1 MDFELRKLTFKD
13 NRAFGVTDLR
23 GEVPRSHPSELGLY
37 FNDTRYLNTWESL
50 VNGHAPVPLA
60 QELRHGGST
69 WVISMT
75 NQDLPGLANGARI
88 ERDSLLIRRILC
100 LHEDSLFEILTLRNF
115 SPRMQVLQI
124 ESWAGAQFEDLFEV
138 RGMTRKSRG
147 HLLAPEERIA
157 GGTVHTL
164 SYKGLDARIRR
175 THVRR
180 LQPFEKIRLSPSLT
194 GAFSK
199 HELASKEI
207 LTLRTQVS
215 FSDGGTQT
223 GAAGN
228 EIDRALFYGEP
239 FESLDAAALM
249 RLATDRRRS
258 RLLFDLKIETDN
270 AILDRAIES
279 AATDL
284 EMLITD
290 EADRHF
296 YPYAG
301 IPWFSAPFGRDGL
314 ISAYQLLPWCPELA
328 RGVLDFVFQH
338 LGSKDEPF
346 TEEEPGKAFH
356 ELRRGEMAALREIPF
371 IPYYGSVDSTPLAL
385 VLLHE
390 YMCWTMDLAKLE
402 EWWPHALRALD
413 WLDHSADPGA
423 TGFVGYVQ
431 KSPSGLFNQGWKDSG
446 DSIMHSDGRIATHPI
461 HLCEAQAYAYRARIG
476 MSELAAL
483 QGQDALASRL
493 KRQAQLLKARFD
505 SRFWDHAR
513 QFVYLALD
521 GRLEPCE
528 VMSSNMG
535 HCLWGGIVSPVQA
548 RFIARHLLSEP
559 LFSGHGI
566 RTLADTEVAYNP
578 LSYHNGSIWPHDNSM
593 VAEGLRTYGQEDALE
608 KLALGLFGVLESSD
622 DFRLPELFCG
632 FRKRGREP
640 PIPYQVACKPQ
651 AWAAG
656 SIFLL
661 LKSLLGLSM
670 PLFQSHLTLRSPLLT
685 PKVSSIVLRGLK
697 IRDSELDLRFY
708 RSAGSTFVKSERKK
722 GSIRLL
728 TVRRRG
734 AGMLD

>member
-1 MDFELRKLTFKD
+1 LDFELRKLTFKD

-23 GEVPRSHPSELGLY
+23 GEIPRSHPSELGLY
-37 FNDTRYLNTWESL
+37 FNDTRHLNTWESL

-75 NQDLPGLANGARI
+75 NQELPGLAEGTGRI
-88 ERDSLLIRRILC
+88 DRDSLLIRRILC
-100 LHEDSLFEILTLRNF
+100 LHEDALFEILTLRNF
-115 SPRMQVLQI
+115 SARTQVLQI
-124 ESWAGAQFEDLFEV
+124 ESWSGAQFEDLFEV
-138 RGMTRKSRG
+138 RGMTRRSRG
-147 HLLAPEERIA
+147 HLLAPEERMD

-164 SYKGLDARIRR
+164 SYKGLDSRIRR

-180 LQPFEKIRLSPSLT
+180 IHPFEKIRLSPSLS
-194 GAFSK
+194 GAFSR

-215 FSDGGTQT
+215 FSCDSPGSH
-223 GAAGN
+223 AA
-228 EIDRALFYGEP
+228 RATFYGEP
-239 FESLDAAALM
+239 FESLDAGDLM
-249 RLATDRRRS
+249 RLAGERRRS

-284 EMLITD
+284 EMLITVED
-290 EADRHF
+290 DRHF

-328 RGVLDFVFQH
+328 RGVLDFVFEH
-338 LGSKDEPF
+338 LGSKIEPF

-371 IPYYGSVDSTPLAL
+371 IPYYGSVDATPLAL
-385 VLLHE
+385 ILLHE
-390 YMCWTMDLAKLE
+390 YLCWTMDTERLE
-402 EWWPHALRALD
+402 QWWPNAIRALD
-413 WLDHSADPGA
+413 WLDHSADPGS
-423 TGFVGYVQ
+423 TGFVGYSR
-431 KSPSGLFNQGWKDSG
+431 KSPTGLFNQGWKDSG
-446 DSIMHSDGRIATHPI
+446 DSVMHSDGRIAEHPI
-461 HLCEAQAYAYRARIG
+461 HLCEAQAYAHRARLG

-483 QGQDALASRL
+483 QGQDALALRL

-505 SRFWDHAR
+505 AHFWDPAR
-513 QFVYLALD
+513 QYVYLALD
-521 GRLEPCE
+521 GRLSPCE

-535 HCLWGGIVSPVQA
+535 HCLWGGIVSPMQA
-548 RFIARHLLSEP
+548 RFIARHLLAEP
-559 LFSGHGI
+559 LFSGHGV
-566 RTLADTEVAYNP
+566 RTLSDSEKAYNP
-578 LSYHNGSIWPHDNSM
+578 LSYHNGSIWPHDNSLI
-593 VAEGLRTYGQEDALE
+593 AEGLRNYGQEDALE
-608 KLALGLFGVLESSD
+608 RLALGLFGVLESSD

-670 PLFQSHLTLRSPLLT
+670 PLFQTHLTLRSPLLT
-685 PKVSSIVLRGLK
+685 SKVSSIVLRGLK
-697 IRDSELDLRFY
+697 IRDSEMDLRFY
-708 RSAGSTFVKSERKK
+708 RSAGSTYVKSERKK

-728 TVRRRG
+728 TVRRRA